1 MMKPRHLMTCYQKVT
16 ILLLMKK
23 NIQKLMIEFYK
34 QPNSLSAPIMKEV
47 FIKRI
52 LKYNRRSCQILVAK
66 NATLVR

>member
-34 QPNSLSAPIMKEV
+34 QPNSLSTPIMKEV

-52 LKYNRRSCQILVAK
+52 LKYNRRSCQILVTK